1 MASGS
6 EHLRPNLHAYLVAH
20 SSPPDAL
27 LQDLITETA
36 ARFPAN
42 VVYQIGPEQ
51 GTFMTMLA
59 TLMGARQ
66 VVEVGTFTG
75 YSSICLARGLAD
87 GGKLLC
93 CDVSEEWTSLARAYW
108 QKAGLADR
116 IELRLAPALDTL
128 RALPTGR
135 RVDLAFID

>member
-36 ARFPAN
+36 ERFPGN
-42 VVYQIGPEQ
+42 VIYQIGPEQ
-51 GTFMTMLA
+51 GTFMSMLA
-59 TLMGARQ
+59 SLMGARQ

-75 YSSICLARGLAD
+75 YSSVCLARGLAD
-87 GGKLLC
+87 GGKLLS
-93 CDVSEEWTSLARAYW
+93 CDVNEDFTALA
-108 QKAGLADR
+108 
-116 IELRLAPALDTL
+116 
-128 RALPTGR
+128 
-135 RVDLAFID
+135 